1 MLDPDTLDFIFIFV
15 FLKDS
20 SSRRHH
26 QESLSGLTVRGME
39 TLRKHGSIQAE
50 SIFKFRDFF
59 DVGCLTGQAR

>member
-20 SSRRHH
+20 SSVDIIK
-26 QESLSGLTVRGME
+26 ESLSGLTVHEME

-50 SIFKFRDFF
+50 SIFKFRDFLMW
-59 DVGCLTGQAR
+59 DA